1 MLKMRACKEN
11 RMEPLMEITTQKLVN
26 WTWRWALLA
35 LGMFV
40 AASGIACVA
49 QAQLGT
55 TPISSTPYVLAD
67 IMGLTF
73 GETTFI
79 VNVVFVFLQWVMLR
93 KLFHL
98 TNLCQ
103 IPSVFVF
110 GLFIDFGMR
119 LFAPAAALAVEAG
132 WFAQAGMSLLGN
144 VILAL
149 GIVMQVESK
158 TLVQPGEGVVLA
170 ASVCFKRPFGTVK
183 IVNDVLLVILA
194 VILGL
199 VFLGAPDGV
208 REGTLASAVM
218 VGLCVKGW
226 YWLLAKMKG
235 GATKS

>member
-93 KLFHL
+93 KLSSDMISDPL
-98 TNLCQ
+98 NDRK
-103 IPSVFVF
+103 
-110 GLFIDFGMR
+110 IDP
-119 LFAPAAALAVEAG
+119 PAKG
-132 WFAQAGMSLLGN
+132 WL
-144 VILAL
+144 
-149 GIVMQVESK
+149 
-158 TLVQPGEGVVLA
+158 GVVFA
-170 ASVCFKRPFGTVK
+170 AGS
-183 IVNDVLLVILA
+183 
-194 VILGL
+194 GL
-199 VFLGAPDGV
+199 RL
-208 REGTLASAVM
+208 
-218 VGLCVKGW
+218 
-226 YWLLAKMKG
+226 
-235 GATKS
+235 